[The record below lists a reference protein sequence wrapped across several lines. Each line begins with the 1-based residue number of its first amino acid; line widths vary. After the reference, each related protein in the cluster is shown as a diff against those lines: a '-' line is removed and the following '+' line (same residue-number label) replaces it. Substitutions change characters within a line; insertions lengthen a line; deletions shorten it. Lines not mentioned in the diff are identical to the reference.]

1 MNLIIEDL
9 INSFESNCKN
19 SNQKYEQFVSHVY
32 ITFEKKVKSIKSPT
46 IKDKYKKLQKSILQY
61 IIANKREIIN
71 KLK

>member
-9 INSFESNCKN
+9 INSFESDCKN
-19 SNQKYEQFVSHVY
+19 SDEKYKQFVSYVY
-32 ITFEKKVKSIKSPT
+32 ITFEKKVKSIKSPA

>member
-9 INSFESNCKN
+9 INSFESDCKN
-19 SNQKYEQFVSHVY
+19 SDEKYKQFVSHVY
-32 ITFEKKVKSIKSPT
+32 ITFEKKVKSIKSPA

>member
-1 MNLIIEDL
+1 MNLVIEDL

-19 SNQKYEQFVSHVY
+19 ANKKYEQFVSHVY
-32 ITFEKKVKSIKSPT
+32 FTFEKKVKSIKSPT